1 MSKKLLIVLGVV
13 SVIVVAGVA
22 SAGIVAYSSCG
33 YDAETGNYLYDGNK
47 VAAHGTMASAS
58 TYMSIMQCALQDI
71 LPDVDSDRLGMWGDK
86 ETKEEA
92 GQIILMDELK
102 KEEQRQAK
110 E

>member
-1 MSKKLLIVLGVV
+1 MSRKLLIALGAA

-33 YDAETGNYLYDGNK
+33 YDEKTGNYLYDGNK
-47 VAAHGTMASAS
+47 VAAHGTMDSA
-58 TYMSIMQCALQDI
+58 MQCALQGM
-71 LPDVDSDRLGMWGDK
+71 LPDVVASRLGVWGNK

-102 KEEQRQAK
+102 KEEQNQAK
-110 E
+110 EKK

>member
-1 MSKKLLIVLGVV
+1 MSRKLLITLGAV

-22 SAGIVAYSSCG
+22 SAGIVAYNSCG
-33 YDAETGNYLYDGNK
+33 YDEETGNYLFEGKEY
-47 VAAHGTMASAS
+47 AHGTMDSA
-58 TYMSIMQCALQDI
+58 MECAMQGM
-71 LPDVDSDRLGMWGDK
+71 LPDVVASRLGMWGSA

-92 GQIILMDELK
+92 DQINLMDELK

>member
-1 MSKKLLIVLGVV
+1 MNKKLLITLGAAI
-13 SVIVVAGVA
+13 VIVVAGVA

-47 VAAHGTMASAS
+47 VAAHGTMDSA
-58 TYMSIMQCALQDI
+58 MQCALQGM
-71 LPDVDSDRLGMWGDK
+71 LPDVVADRLGIWGDK

>member
-1 MSKKLLIVLGVV
+1 MNKKLLITLGAAI
-13 SVIVVAGVA
+13 VIVVAGVA
-22 SAGIVAYSSCG
+22 SAGIVAYNSCG

-47 VAAHGTMASAS
+47 VAAHGTMDSA
-58 TYMSIMQCALQDI
+58 MQCALQGM
-71 LPDVDSDRLGMWGDK
+71 LPDVVADRLGIWGDK

>member
-1 MSKKLLIVLGVV
+1 MSRKLLITLGAA

-33 YDAETGNYLYDGNK
+33 YDEKTGNYLFEGKEY
-47 VAAHGTMASAS
+47 AHGTMDSA
-58 TYMSIMQCALQDI
+58 MECAMQGM
-71 LPDVDSDRLGMWGDK
+71 LPDVVADRLGVWGSA

-92 GQIILMDELK
+92 DQINLMDELK
-102 KEEQRQAK
+102 KEEQKRPK

>member
-1 MSKKLLIVLGVV
+1 MSKKLLIALGAASVV
-13 SVIVVAGVA
+13 VIAGVA

-47 VAAHGTMASAS
+47 VAAHGTMDSA
-58 TYMSIMQCALQDI
+58 MQCALQGI
-71 LPDVDSDRLGMWGDK
+71 LPDAVANRLGVWGDK
-86 ETKEEA
+86 EAKEEA